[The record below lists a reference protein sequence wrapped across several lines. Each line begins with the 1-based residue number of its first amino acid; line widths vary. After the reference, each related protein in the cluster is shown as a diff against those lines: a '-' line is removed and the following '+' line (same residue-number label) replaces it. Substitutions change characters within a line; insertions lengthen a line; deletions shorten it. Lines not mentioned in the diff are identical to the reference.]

1 MTDKKSKPSVAQSLE
16 VIFEVATENT
26 ESIKQLASIQ
36 MDSMHLLARN
46 SKKMEECLMPREF
59 GNKMEILAREQ
70 AANYSA
76 FGKAISEWES
86 KRESMEAEIKEQRLS
101 KVTYICSFIVALMF
115 FIMVAYKLWQEQKA
129 IALNEK
135 TLQVYERFI
144 KEDGLDK
151 RFKKW
156 REE

>member
-1 MTDKKSKPSVAQSLE
+1 
-16 VIFEVATENT
+16 
-26 ESIKQLASIQ
+26 
-36 MDSMHLLARN
+36 
-46 SKKMEECLMPREF
+46 
-59 GNKMEILAREQ
+59 
-70 AANYSA
+70 
-76 FGKAISEWES
+76 
-86 KRESMEAEIKEQRLS
+86 MEAEIKEQRLS

-115 FIMVAYKLWQEQKA
+115 FMMVAYKLWQEQKV